1 MYNTLTSELLRNIFF
16 NFAATMQSNASYLT
30 RLDEAIGD
38 GDHGWN
44 MALGFQKI
52 QEQIQLMPSST
63 PDLLLRTAGMT
74 LVTTVSG
81 ASGPL
86 YGAAFIAAGMEA
98 RANSDLSLENLA
110 RIVQAAEEALVRRGR
125 CRLGDKTIFDA
136 LHPASQTLVESAE
149 KNLDLLA
156 GLEAAVEAARQGMEA
171 TTPLVARRG
180 LAMQYGS
187 ASIGHQDPGAT
198 SCYLLF
204 ESLYRTVREYCS

>member
-1 MYNTLTSELLRNIFF
+1 
-16 NFAATMQSNASYLT
+16 
-30 RLDEAIGD
+30 
-38 GDHGWN
+38 

-52 QEQIQLMPSST
+52 QEQIQVMPPTT
-63 PDLLLRTAGMT
+63 PALLLRNAGMT
-74 LVTTVSG
+74 LVTTISG

-98 RANSDLSLENLA
+98 QANSELSLADLA
-110 RIVQAAEEALVRRGR
+110 RMVKAAEEALARRGR

-136 LHPASQTLVESAE
+136 LHPASQALADAATNNLTLLE
-149 KNLDLLA
+149 
-156 GLEAAVEAARQGMEA
+156 GLEAAATAARQGMEA

-180 LAMQYGS
+180 LAMQYGA

-204 ESLYRTVREYCS
+204 ESLWQTIQRHCS

>member
-1 MYNTLTSELLRNIFF
+1 MYNIFS
-16 NFAATMQSNASYLT
+16 NFASTMRTNEAYLT
-30 RLDEAIGD
+30 QLDEAIGD
-38 GDHGWN
+38 GDHGLN

-52 QEQIQLMPSST
+52 QEQIQLMPLST

-74 LVTTVSG
+74 LVTTISG

-98 RANSDLSLENLA
+98 QGKSDLGLIDLA
-110 RIVQAAEEALVRRGR
+110 RIVSAAEVALARRGR

-136 LHPASQTLVESAE
+136 LHPASQALTEAAE
-149 KNLDLLA
+149 KNLSLLD
-156 GLEAAVEAARQGMEA
+156 AVEAAATAAREGMGS
-171 TTPLVARRG
+171 TIPLVARRG
-180 LAMQYGS
+180 LAMQYGT

-204 ESLYRTVREYCS
+204 ESLRQTLQQYCL